1 MILRL
6 LNIQGV
12 VGLAVSAC
20 LGVLLFLQ
28 KSETHMW
35 RERSG
40 RLDQLYRGE
49 QAASAA
55 TVANYRLAAEQ
66 ARAADQARAERVAAE
81 QRTISQRTNDD
92 FKARIAAARALAEQ
106 LRFEAAG
113 AAADSRDRGTA
124 SLSGL
129 PAATGRS
136 DQGADQDGLPPS
148 DRLTATEQAIQLDEL
163 IHWVKAQA
171 KIDPKAAE
179 AAH

>member
-12 VGLAVSAC
+12 VGLFVSAC

-28 KSETHMW
+28 KTETRMW

-92 FKARIAAARALAEQ
+92 FKARIAAARALGEQ
-106 LRFEAAG
+106 LRLEAAG
-113 AAADSRDRGTA
+113 ATADSRDRGAA
-124 SLSGL
+124 SVSGI
-129 PAATGRS
+129 PAAAGRPHE
-136 DQGADQDGLPPS
+136 AANQDELSPS
-148 DRLTATEQAIQLDEL
+148 DRLIATEQAIQLDEL
-163 IHWVKAQA
+163 IKWVRAQA
-171 KIDPKAAE
+171 KIDPNGG